1 MATNQT
7 TSVTVGGGF
16 LNLLTLAF
24 IVLKLTHYIDWS
36 WWWVL
41 APLWIPIALVIVL
54 LVLLGM
60 VSAFVRPQK

>member
-7 TSVTVGGGF
+7 ASVTVGGGF

-60 VSAFVRPQK
+60 VSAFVRP

>member
-16 LNLLTLAF
+16 LNLLTIAF
-24 IVLKLTHYIDWS
+24 IVLKLTHYIEWS

-60 VSAFVRPQK
+60 VFAFVR